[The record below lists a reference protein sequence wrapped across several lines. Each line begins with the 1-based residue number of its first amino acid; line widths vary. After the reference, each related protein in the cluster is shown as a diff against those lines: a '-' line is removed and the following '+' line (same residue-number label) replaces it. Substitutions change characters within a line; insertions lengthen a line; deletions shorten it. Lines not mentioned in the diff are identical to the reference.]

1 MESFGGKC
9 VWDSSILE
17 VSVILIHNLLSDFED
32 WLNDALAS
40 LFSLNDFELDFSENG
55 SLEMLDI
62 KRDTFN
68 AHNNYRTM
76 HGCPPLMMSEELSS
90 IAQGW
95 AEKLAEKGFLQYSE
109 NPGLGE
115 NITLV
120 DLDQSTKKG
129 EQIVKEWY
137 KEINNYNYNKPGWKR
152 GAYHVSQLLWKSTTE
167 IGVGVAKVPGQ
178 NKAYVVVNYRPAGNN
193 NMPGEF
199 ERNVLPPQKKVVPDN
214 NVNMRKNI
222 NRR

>member
-1 MESFGGKC
+1 ME
-9 VWDSSILE
+9 
-17 VSVILIHNLLSDFED
+17 NT
-32 WLNDALAS
+32 
-40 LFSLNDFELDFSENG
+40 G
-55 SLEMLDI
+55 SLEM
-62 KRDTFN
+62 RDFKKETFN

-76 HGCPPLMMSEELSS
+76 HGCPPLLMCEELSS

-95 AEKLAEKGFLQYSE
+95 AEKLSEKGFLQYSE

-115 NITLV
+115 NISLV
-120 DLDQSTKKG
+120 DLEQPTRKG

-152 GAYHVSQLLWKSTTE
+152 GAYRFSQLLWKSTTE
-167 IGVGVAKVPGQ
+167 IGVGVAKIPGQ

-199 ERNVLPPQKKVVPDN
+199 ERNVLPPQLKKMSDDN
-214 NVNMRKNI
+214 ANVRKNI

>member
-1 MESFGGKC
+1 MEHSHHKAGP
-9 VWDSSILE
+9 V
-17 VSVILIHNLLSDFED
+17 
-32 WLNDALAS
+32 
-40 LFSLNDFELDFSENG
+40 
-55 SLEMLDI
+55 EMLDI
-62 KRDTFN
+62 KRETFN

-115 NITLV
+115 NISLV
-120 DLDQSTKKG
+120 DLDQPTKKG

-167 IGVGVAKVPGQ
+167 IGVGVAKIPGQ

-199 ERNVLPPQKKVVPDN
+199 ERNVLPPQKKAVPDN
-214 NVNMRKNI
+214 NVNMRKNM

>member
-1 MESFGGKC
+1 MKSTEEMQNGASFVRLSHG
-9 VWDSSILE
+9 SSDL
-17 VSVILIHNLLSDFED
+17 
-32 WLNDALAS
+32 
-40 LFSLNDFELDFSENG
+40 LDF
-55 SLEMLDI
+55 
-62 KRDTFN
+62 KRETFN

-76 HGCPPLMMSEELSS
+76 HGCPPLVMCEELSA
-90 IAQGW
+90 IAQSW

-115 NITLV
+115 NISLV
-120 DLDQSTKKG
+120 DLEQPTRKG

-137 KEINNYNYNKPGWKR
+137 KEINNYNYSKPGWKR
-152 GAYHVSQLLWKSTTE
+152 GAYRFSQLLWKSTTE
-167 IGVGVAKVPGQ
+167 IGVGVAKIPGQ

-199 ERNVLPPQKKVVPDN
+199 ERNVLPPQKKKIADDN
-214 NVNMRKNI
+214 ANIRKNM